1 MTRYLTKADVRVII
15 EATLPSYVTVRDI
28 GQLHAALLRPQTT
41 AFGDD
46 AYPDVWQKAAAL
58 MQSILIGHP
67 LSDGNKRLAWV
78 SAKLFLRLN
87 GQKVGRPDQNA
98 AYDLVI
104 AVTTGDPVDVS
115 EIAEQLRKL
124 MPPVE

>member
-1 MTRYLTKADVRVII
+1 M
-15 EATLPSYVTVRDI
+15 TVRDI

-58 MQSILIGHP
+58 MQSVLIGHP
-67 LSDGNKRLAWV
+67 LSDGNKRLAWI

-104 AVTTGDPVDVS
+104 AVTTGDLADVP
-115 EIAEQLRKL
+115 EIADRLRGL

>member
-1 MTRYLTKADVRVII
+1 MTPYLTRADVAAVID
-15 EATLPSYVTVRDI
+15 AALPGYVSMRDV
-28 GQLHAALLRPQTT
+28 GQLHAALLRPQAT

-58 MQSILIGHP
+58 MQSVLIGHP
-67 LSDGNKRLAWV
+67 LSDGNKRLAWIA
-78 SAKLFLRLN
+78 AKAFLRLN

-104 AVTTGDPVDVS
+104 AVTTGDLADVP
-115 EIAEQLRKL
+115 EIADRLRGL
-124 MPPVE
+124 MPPAE

>member
-115 EIAEQLRKL
+115 EIAEQLRKI

>member
-87 GQKVGRPDQNA
+87 GQKVGRPDQSA

-115 EIAEQLRKL
+115 EIADQLRKL
-124 MPPVE
+124 MPPME

>member
-1 MTRYLTKADVRVII
+1 VTRYLTKADIRVII
-15 EATLPSYVTVRDI
+15 EAALPSYVTVRDV

-58 MQSILIGHP
+58 MQSVLIGHP
-67 LSDGNKRLAWV
+67 LSDGNKRLAWIT
-78 SAKLFLRLN
+78 AKAFLRLN

-104 AVTTGDPVDVS
+104 AVTTGDLADVP
-115 EIAEQLRKL
+115 EIADRLREL
-124 MPPVE
+124 MPPAE

>member
-15 EATLPSYVTVRDI
+15 EATLPSYVTVRDT

-58 MQSILIGHP
+58 MQSVLIGHP
-67 LSDGNKRLAWV
+67 LSDGNKRLAWI

-104 AVTTGDPVDVS
+104 AVTTGDLADVP
-115 EIAEQLRKL
+115 EIADRLREL

>member
-58 MQSILIGHP
+58 MQSVLIGHP
-67 LSDGNKRLAWV
+67 LSDGNKRLAWI

-104 AVTTGDPVDVS
+104 AVTTGDLADVP
-115 EIAEQLRKL
+115 EIADRLRGL

>member
-15 EATLPSYVTVRDI
+15 EVTLPSYVTVRDI

-58 MQSILIGHP
+58 MQSVLIGHP
-67 LSDGNKRLAWV
+67 LSDGNKRLAWI

-104 AVTTGDPVDVS
+104 AVTTGDLADVP
-115 EIAEQLRKL
+115 EIADRLRGL
-124 MPPVE
+124 MPPAE

>member
-58 MQSILIGHP
+58 MQSVLIGHP
-67 LSDGNKRLAWV
+67 LSDGNKRLAWI

-104 AVTTGDPVDVS
+104 AVTTGDLADVP
-115 EIAEQLRKL
+115 EIADRLREL